1 MMSIRFISSERAIG
15 AFVAGIIVCASL
27 TLILMN
33 KPAKKDVG
41 RRIENQPVLNLRQPI
56 DPALVLYK
64 ETSSPIH
71 TGFSWA
77 RSIAVGPDDRIYVS
91 GGQEIRAFEPSGERL
106 PFAVTLQN
114 EATALTVS
122 KDGTLYAGAEDHIET
137 YDSSGQLKE
146 RWKPNNS
153 KSFITSIGVW
163 EENVL
168 AADFGARTVYR
179 YDLHGNEKGSFGDF
193 VLPSYYFDLA
203 ISPNG
208 IAHVVNTGKHRV
220 ESYNPDGNLTSWWGE
235 FSNDDVK
242 KFCGCCNP
250 VNFTLLPNDE
260 GFVTCEKGIT
270 RVKVFDKEGTF
281 LGFVAAPDQ
290 FSRHD
295 SLSAVPDYCFSG
307 LGLDVAIDSKGRILI
322 LDPALAQVRIFA
334 RI

>member
-1 MMSIRFISSERAIG
+1 MKDAGLKSENP
-15 AFVAGIIVCASL
+15 SH
-27 TLILMN
+27 
-33 KPAKKDVG
+33 
-41 RRIENQPVLNLRQPI
+41 LNPQQPI
-56 DPALVLYK
+56 DPALILYK
-64 ETSSPIH
+64 EAGVPIN

-77 RSIAVGPDDRIYVS
+77 RSIAVGPDDRIYAS
-91 GGQEIRAFEPSGERL
+91 GGQEIRAFDPSGVKL
-106 PFAVTLQN
+106 TFDVTLQN

-153 KSFITSIGVW
+153 KAFITSIGVR
-163 EENVL
+163 EENVF
-168 AADFGARTVYR
+168 AADFENRTVYR
-179 YDLHGNEKGSFGDF
+179 YDLHGQEKGSFGDF

-203 ISPNG
+203 ISSNG
-208 IAHVVNTGKHRV
+208 IVYAVNTGKHRI
-220 ESYNPDGNLTSWWGE
+220 ESYNQEGNLTAWWGE

-250 VNFTLLPNDE
+250 VNFALLPNDA

-270 RVKVFDKEGTF
+270 RVKVYDKEGTF

-290 FSRHD
+290 FSQHD
-295 SLSAVPDYCFSG
+295 NLSAVPDYCFSG
-307 LGLDVAIDSKGRILI
+307 LGLDVAVDSKGRILI